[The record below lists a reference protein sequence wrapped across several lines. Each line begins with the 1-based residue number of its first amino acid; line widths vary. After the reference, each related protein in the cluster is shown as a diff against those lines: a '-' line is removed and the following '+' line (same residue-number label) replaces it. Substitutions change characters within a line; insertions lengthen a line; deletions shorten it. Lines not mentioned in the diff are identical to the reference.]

1 MAKKEKG
8 GDLMKAEMKKLRVP
22 RGVWIAVLVLVVVG
36 AGLVL
41 WVLNASGTTRST
53 GAPTE
58 ASGMTRTSEG
68 GQVTIKVTWQGRNAG
83 PVFTVEM
90 DTHAVDLDSYDLR
103 QLAVLR
109 TDQGQ
114 EMQPNGWNAPAGGH
128 HRTGT
133 LTFPV
138 TTASGT
144 PVIGPN
150 TRTIELMIR
159 NVSSI
164 PERSFQWTL

>member
-1 MAKKEKG
+1 
-8 GDLMKAEMKKLRVP
+8 MKAETKKPRVP
-22 RGVWIAVLVLVVVG
+22 RRVWVAVIVLVVVG
-36 AGLVL
+36 MGLVL
-41 WVLNASGTTRST
+41 WMLNTSRTTRST
-53 GAPTE
+53 STPTE

-68 GQVTIKVTWQGRNAG
+68 GQVTIKVTWQGRSSG

-109 TDQGQ
+109 TDQGLSI
-114 EMQPNGWNAPAGGH
+114 QPAQWNAPAGGH

-133 LTFPV
+133 LTFPA
-138 TTASGT
+138 TTASGM

-150 TRTIELMIR
+150 THMLELIIR
-159 NVSSI
+159 NVSGI
-164 PERSFQWTL
+164 PERSFRWTL

>member
-1 MAKKEKG
+1 
-8 GDLMKAEMKKLRVP
+8 
-22 RGVWIAVLVLVVVG
+22 
-36 AGLVL
+36 
-41 WVLNASGTTRST
+41 
-53 GAPTE
+53 
-58 ASGMTRTSEG
+58 MTRTSEG

-83 PVFTVEM
+83 PVFKVEM
-90 DTHAVDLDSYDLR
+90 DTHSIDLDSYDLR

-133 LTFPV
+133 LTFPA

-150 TRTIELMIR
+150 THTIEVMIR

>member
-1 MAKKEKG
+1 
-8 GDLMKAEMKKLRVP
+8 MKAETKMSRVSRP
-22 RGVWIAVLVLVVVG
+22 MWIVAIVLVVVG

-41 WVLNASGTTRST
+41 WMLNTSRTTRST
-53 GAPTE
+53 PTE

-68 GQVTIKVTWQGRNAG
+68 GQVTIKVTWQGRNVG
-83 PVFTVEM
+83 PVFIVEM

-109 TDQGQ
+109 PDQGQ
-114 EMQPNGWNAPAGGH
+114 EIQPNEWNAPTGGH

-138 TTASGT
+138 ITASGT
-144 PVIGPN
+144 SVIGPN
-150 TRTIELMIR
+150 THTIELIIR
-159 NVSSI
+159 NVSGI